1 MRGETLLHM
10 ESSERSGLLR
20 LTVQPNLFGKTR
32 ARVRVDGWPV
42 PSSLGVND
50 IPVPPG
56 RHLVEVAD
64 PFRSTPESMD
74 VHVAAGQILSLWYA
88 PPYGRFDPGRLS
100 STPLWSRRYVSLIV
114 LATIIVVGLL
124 VEMIR
129 G

>member
-1 MRGETLLHM
+1 VDA
-10 ESSERSGLLR
+10 SERSGLIR

-32 ARVRVDGWPV
+32 ARVRVDGRPV

-50 IPVPPG
+50 IQVPPG

-64 PFRSTPESMD
+64 PFRTTSESMD
-74 VHVAAGQILSLWYA
+74 VHVAPGQTLSLWYA

-100 STPLWSRRYVSLIV
+100 SRPLWPRRYVSLFV
-114 LATIIVVGLL
+114 LATIIVVGVL

>member
-1 MRGETLLHM
+1 M

-20 LTVQPNLFGKTR
+20 LTVQPNFFGKTR
-32 ARVRVDGWPV
+32 ATVRIDGWPV

-56 RHLVEVAD
+56 PHLVEVAD
-64 PFRSTPESMD
+64 PFRSMPESVD
-74 VHVAAGQILSLWYA
+74 VNVAPGQTLSLWYA
-88 PPYGRFDPGRLS
+88 PPYGRSDPGRLS